1 MNMPSEIGEKL
12 LSATNNPA
20 EYISV
25 PSPEPGIGA
34 IEITGEKCGGRDTKI
49 FAYIGIPE
57 HETGEKV
64 PGIVLVHG
72 GGGHAFPG
80 WVRMWNDRGYA
91 AVAMD
96 NTGYFPSENGWVR
109 RGDSIPDNDGV
120 TTSSGEADEMWM
132 YHAVISAALC
142 GSILRSLPDVD
153 AERVGITGISWGGVI
168 TSILIGYDP
177 RFAFAVPVYGSG
189 FLGDA
194 PGNIGRA
201 FRLPD
206 TRKMWLAE
214 ERFENVKMPVLW
226 LQWNDDNC
234 FSLKSGWESYLA
246 TRGGNAVTRYSA
258 VDGMMHSHSHGWAP
272 EVIGMFA
279 DSVTKGAPVMPEITS
294 FSLSDGRI
302 SAEVSENGGKI
313 TGARLFYLTVPMTRS
328 VHKKYGYTGDFMDQT
343 WNVTG
348 AEISGSSI
356 DLPLPESVCEM
367 YLEVGFTING
377 KPGVVC
383 RYCG

>member
-1 MNMPSEIGEKL
+1 
-12 LSATNNPA
+12 
-20 EYISV
+20 
-25 PSPEPGIGA
+25 
-34 IEITGEKCGGRDTKI
+34 
-49 FAYIGIPE
+49 
-57 HETGEKV
+57 
-64 PGIVLVHG
+64 
-72 GGGHAFPG
+72 
-80 WVRMWNDRGYA
+80 
-91 AVAMD
+91 
-96 NTGYFPSENGWVR
+96 
-109 RGDSIPDNDGV
+109 
-120 TTSSGEADEMWM
+120 
-132 YHAVISAALC
+132 
-142 GSILRSLPDVD
+142 
-153 AERVGITGISWGGVI
+153 
-168 TSILIGYDP
+168 
-177 RFAFAVPVYGSG
+177 
-189 FLGDA
+189 
-194 PGNIGRA
+194 
-201 FRLPD
+201 
-206 TRKMWLAE
+206 
-214 ERFENVKMPVLW
+214 MPVLW

-246 TRGGNAVTRYSA
+246 TRGGNDMTRYSA

-302 SAEVSENGGKI
+302 SAEVSENGGEI
-313 TGARLFYLTVPMTRS
+313 TGARLFYLTEPMTRS
-328 VHKKYGYTGDFMDQT
+328 VHEKYGYTGDFMDQT

>member
-12 LSATNNPA
+12 LSAINKPA
-20 EYISV
+20 EYRYV

-34 IEITGEKCGGRDTKI
+34 IEITGEKCGGKDTKI

-57 HETGEKV
+57 HEPGEKV

-177 RFAFAVPVYGSG
+177 RFAFAVPVYGSD
-189 FLGDA
+189 FSEML
-194 PGNIGRA
+194 PGI
-201 FRLPD
+201 
-206 TRKMWLAE
+206 
-214 ERFENVKMPVLW
+214 
-226 LQWNDDNC
+226 
-234 FSLKSGWESYLA
+234 SGARSDCP
-246 TRGGNAVTRYSA
+246 TRGRY
-258 VDGMMHSHSHGWAP
+258 GLP
-272 EVIGMFA
+272 
-279 DSVTKGAPVMPEITS
+279 
-294 FSLSDGRI
+294 
-302 SAEVSENGGKI
+302 
-313 TGARLFYLTVPMTRS
+313 RS
-328 VHKKYGYTGDFMDQT
+328 GLKT
-343 WNVTG
+343 
-348 AEISGSSI
+348 
-356 DLPLPESVCEM
+356 
-367 YLEVGFTING
+367 
-377 KPGVVC
+377 
-383 RYCG
+383 

>member
-12 LSATNNPA
+12 LSAINKPA
-20 EYISV
+20 EYRYV

-34 IEITGEKCGGRDTKI
+34 IEITGEKCGGKDTKI

-57 HETGEKV
+57 HEPGEKV

-153 AERVGITGISWGGVI
+153 AERVGTVSY
-168 TSILIGYDP
+168 TH
-177 RFAFAVPVYGSG
+177 
-189 FLGDA
+189 
-194 PGNIGRA
+194 
-201 FRLPD
+201 LP
-206 TRKMWLAE
+206 
-214 ERFENVKMPVLW
+214 
-226 LQWNDDNC
+226 
-234 FSLKSGWESYLA
+234 
-246 TRGGNAVTRYSA
+246 
-258 VDGMMHSHSHGWAP
+258 AP
-272 EVIGMFA
+272 ET
-279 DSVTKGAPVMPEITS
+279 D
-294 FSLSDGRI
+294 
-302 SAEVSENGGKI
+302 
-313 TGARLFYLTVPMTRS
+313 
-328 VHKKYGYTGDFMDQT
+328 
-343 WNVTG
+343 
-348 AEISGSSI
+348 
-356 DLPLPESVCEM
+356 
-367 YLEVGFTING
+367 
-377 KPGVVC
+377 
-383 RYCG
+383 